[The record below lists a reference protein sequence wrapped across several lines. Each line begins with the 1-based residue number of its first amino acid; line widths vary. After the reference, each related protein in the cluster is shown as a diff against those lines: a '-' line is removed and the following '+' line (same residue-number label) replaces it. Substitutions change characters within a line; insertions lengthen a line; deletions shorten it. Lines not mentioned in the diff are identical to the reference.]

1 MVERVI
7 KATTSG
13 WRPWAI
19 GAAALS
25 MVGAAVVYFWAQRS
39 TDESDEVYEA
49 WWRHRDTVRAN
60 GANGHQPAETPRTG
74 NPQLFV

>member
-1 MVERVI
+1 MVERAI

-25 MVGAAVVYFWAQRS
+25 MVGAAVLYFWTQRS

-49 WWRHRDTVRAN
+49 WWRHREKVR
-60 GANGHQPAETPRTG
+60 ANGHQPSETPRTG